1 MSSALTSI
9 DKKGS
14 YNRKASIHRE
24 TIAAGSAKFPPEAN
38 RYHVHVALGKFRF
51 LV

>member
-14 YNRKASIHRE
+14 YNRKASIHRD
-24 TIAAGSAKFPPEAN
+24 TIAVGSDKFPPEAD
-38 RYHVHVALGKFRF
+38 RYHVHVALGEMQSR
-51 LV
+51 L